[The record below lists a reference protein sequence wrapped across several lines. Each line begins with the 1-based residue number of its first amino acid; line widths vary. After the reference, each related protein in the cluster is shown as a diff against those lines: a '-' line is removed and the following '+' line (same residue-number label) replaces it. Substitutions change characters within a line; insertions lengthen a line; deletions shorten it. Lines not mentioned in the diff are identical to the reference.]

1 MRSIVANGWAT
12 ISGVQAVRNIT
23 TLRVMK
29 NRGNVLNEKHRN
41 RVGLPEPADI
51 RGEYLNAG
59 GPVCYILMC
68 IGMIYELLKMEGSK
82 MSSGLE
88 AAAVETGLRLGFE
101 VVGRI
106 LSDPE
111 VKEELEELADE
122 TDTEVDDLVLDIVFG
137 ILSGMHGKSDEADQ
151 SDEA

>member
-1 MRSIVANGWAT
+1 
-12 ISGVQAVRNIT
+12 
-23 TLRVMK
+23 
-29 NRGNVLNEKHRN
+29 
-41 RVGLPEPADI
+41 
-51 RGEYLNAG
+51 
-59 GPVCYILMC
+59 
-68 IGMIYELLKMEGSK
+68 